1 MPRKQRNHEI
11 IERYCS
17 HVDDNVIMIRK
28 RGDSD
33 KYVCLSS
40 QRCRHIHPNGCE
52 RAEAE
57 QSQTDAK
64 KHR

>member
-1 MPRKQRNHEI
+1 MPVPRNHEI

-28 RGDSD
+28 RAEKD

-40 QRCRHIHPNGCE
+40 HRCRHLRPGGCE
-52 RAEAE
+52 RAEP
-57 QSQTDAK
+57 DADSDREK
-64 KHR
+64 E